1 MKKFFLTL
9 FAVVA
14 ATVLFAQ
21 PPGGG
26 GMPFM
31 PMGGGMGA
39 STIID
44 VTPVTESQMMVM
56 QGNLGLDD
64 KQAKKIRKIVQ
75 TENEKVANVV
85 LAARSNMR
93 GNFGMGGGMP
103 QREQM
108 QRGERPQGE
117 QMQRGERPQGRPDG
131 ERRRPNVMAMFD
143 EGNLKELDKIYA
155 QSDKKIE
162 ALLTPEQLLKWR
174 EQAGMNVAEREN
186 RISQILS
193 IITGRGGRENRGGFG
208 GFGGGM
214 GGPMGGPGGPR

>member
-1 MKKFFLTL
+1 MVRVQTGVSDGTNIEIISGLSEGDEIIYIAST
-9 FAVVA
+9 
-14 ATVLFAQ
+14 ATGTTGFMM
-21 PPGGG
+21 GGMSGMG
-26 GMPFM
+26 GMPR
-31 PMGGGMGA
+31 GMSG
-39 STIID
+39 
-44 VTPVTESQMMVM
+44 
-56 QGNLGLDD
+56 
-64 KQAKKIRKIVQ
+64 
-75 TENEKVANVV
+75 
-85 LAARSNMR
+85 
-93 GNFGMGGGMP
+93 GMGGGMP
-103 QREQM
+103 QR
-108 QRGERPQGE
+108 E

-193 IITGRGGRENRGGFG
+193 IVTGRGGRDNRGGFG